1 MLNSLVHTLNS
12 VGKPT
17 ELFSSPD
24 GSRVLVLPYGAR
36 ALGLFSP
43 HSEQNF
49 FWTHPALEA
58 VESARAFYTSSL
70 WHNSGGDRTWLA
82 PEVDFFLPNY
92 PDVSFGGYWQPRQ
105 LDPGNY
111 QIIREGDNSVLVN
124 RLTVTSSRSKA
135 SADLEI
141 TKSIGPALNPL
152 RYEAAWKDIA
162 DVEYAG
168 FTLHTT
174 LQLMESSANSPL
186 QVGLWD
192 LMQMPHGGS
201 FWFRLT
207 AGRRPS
213 FILARLAT
221 GPHHQRSSHQVSD
234 AGAGEH
240 KLGFR
245 AVDMTGRVGYMYP
258 AGDQSALVV
267 RNIAVNPSGEYVDVP
282 WTETANLGFAGQT
295 CNVNS
300 ALGSFSELEY
310 HVPAIGK
317 GTGSVRSHDVSQ
329 VWAFR
334 GARARIQAIAK
345 SLLSSGSVMP
355 PALQLRRFSIGSLK
369 NSGEHLFSFSHTASE
384 EFKSDAGAFLKWPIL
399 FLELLP

>member
-1 MLNSLVHTLNS
+1 MLNKLIHTLSS
-12 VGKPT
+12 VGKPA
-17 ELFSSPD
+17 ELFTSPD
-24 GSRVLVLPYGAR
+24 GSTVLVLPYGAR
-36 ALGLFSP
+36 VLGLFAS

-49 FWTHPALEA
+49 FWTHPALGA
-58 VESARAFYTSSL
+58 VESAKAFYASEV

-111 QIIREGDNSVLVN
+111 QIVREGKKSVLVN
-124 RLTVTSSRSKA
+124 RLNVKSSRFNESV
-135 SADLEI
+135 DLEI
-141 TKSIGPALNPL
+141 TKSVGPAFNPL
-152 RYEAAWKDIA
+152 RYEPSWKVVS
-162 DVEYAG
+162 DVAYAG

-174 LQLMESSANSPL
+174 LQLMGSSVEGPL

-192 LMQMPHGGS
+192 LMQMPHGGELLVS
-201 FWFRLT
+201 T
-207 AGRRPS
+207 YRRAEAKLY
-213 FILARLAT
+213 FGAV
-221 GPHHQRSSHQVSD
+221 GPEDLIISD
-234 AGAGEH
+234 HLLRYRMRASGEH

-258 AGDQSALVV
+258 AGDQTALVV
-267 RNIAVNPSGEYVDVP
+267 RNFAVNPSGEYVDVP

-300 ALGSFSELEY
+300 GLGSFSELEY
-310 HVPAIGK
+310 HVPAIGG

-334 GARARIQAIAK
+334 GAPAKIHAIAK
-345 SLLSSGSVMP
+345 SLLS
-355 PALQLRRFSIGSLK
+355 A
-369 NSGEHLFSFSHTASE
+369 EA
-384 EFKSDAGAFLKWPIL
+384 
-399 FLELLP
+399 

>member
-1 MLNSLVHTLNS
+1 MLNSLVQTLNS

-17 ELFSSPD
+17 ELVSSPD

-49 FWTHPALEA
+49 FWTHPALET
-58 VESARAFYTSSL
+58 VESARAFYASSV

-92 PDVSFGGYWQPRQ
+92 PDISFGGYWQPRQ

-111 QIIREGDNSVLVN
+111 QIVREGDESILVN
-124 RLTVTSSRSKA
+124 RLTVTSSRSKT
-135 SADLEI
+135 SMDLEI
-141 TKSIGPALNPL
+141 TKSVGPAFNPL
-152 RYEAAWKDIA
+152 RYEPAWNNMA

-168 FTLHTT
+168 FTLRTT
-174 LQLMESSANSPL
+174 LQLMDNSINTPL

-192 LMQMPHGGS
+192 LMQMPHGGELLVS
-201 FWFRLT
+201 T
-207 AGRRPS
+207 YRRAE
-213 FILARLAT
+213 ARLYFGAIA
-221 GPHHQRSSHQVSD
+221 PEDLIISD
-234 AGAGEH
+234 HLIRYRMRAAGEH

-258 AGDQSALVV
+258 AGDQTALVV
-267 RNIAVNPSGEYVDVP
+267 RNFSVNPSGEYVDVP

-300 ALGSFSELEY
+300 PLGSFSELEY

-317 GTGSVRSHDVSQ
+317 GTGSVRSQDVSQ

-334 GARARIQAIAK
+334 GTTAKIQAIAE
-345 SLLSSGSVMP
+345 SLLSSEV
-355 PALQLRRFSIGSLK
+355 
-369 NSGEHLFSFSHTASE
+369 
-384 EFKSDAGAFLKWPIL
+384 
-399 FLELLP
+399 

>member
-1 MLNSLVHTLNS
+1 MLNSLIHTLNS

-24 GSRVLVLPYGAR
+24 GSTVLVLPYGAR
-36 ALGLFSP
+36 VLGLFAS

-49 FWTHPALEA
+49 FWTHPAIGT
-58 VESARAFYTSSL
+58 VESARAFYASDV

-111 QIIREGDNSVLVN
+111 QIIREGDKSVLVN
-124 RLTVTSSRSKA
+124 RLNVTSSRSKA

-141 TKSIGPALNPL
+141 TKSVGPAFNPL
-152 RYEAAWKDIA
+152 RYEPSWKDMA

-174 LQLMESSANSPL
+174 LQLMGSSVDAPL

-192 LMQMPHGGS
+192 LMQMPHGGELLVS
-201 FWFRLT
+201 T
-207 AGRRPS
+207 YRRAEAKLY
-213 FILARLAT
+213 FGAI
-221 GPHHQRSSHQVSD
+221 GPEDLIISD
-234 AGAGEH
+234 HLIRYRMRAVGEH

-258 AGDQSALVV
+258 AGDQTALVV
-267 RNIAVNPSGEYVDVP
+267 RNFAVNPSGEYVDVP
-282 WTETANLGFAGQT
+282 WTEEENLGFAGQT

-334 GARARIQAIAK
+334 GAPAKIQAIAK
-345 SLLSSGSVMP
+345 GLLSSEV
-355 PALQLRRFSIGSLK
+355 
-369 NSGEHLFSFSHTASE
+369 
-384 EFKSDAGAFLKWPIL
+384 
-399 FLELLP
+399 